1 MEFTQDDVL
10 CYVKSEDVKFIRLAF
25 CDTEGR
31 QKNLAIMPET
41 LSRAFSQGIPVD
53 GRALPGFGT
62 GPVFLRPDHKTLLQM
77 PWRPQHGRVVHMFCD
92 LVTLDGTPH
101 PQDVRWQLKELTQQ
115 MECTVAAEML
125 FALYKLDE
133 QGRPTAEPQDEA
145 GYLDIAPTDRGEN
158 VRRAIC
164 LTLEQMG
171 IQPESSHHGAG
182 PGRNLIRYQGAGP
195 LKAADNMVTF
205 QAVVRTMAD
214 QNGLFAEF
222 PHPPRLFITQGANV
236 REAVPQKGWQNPYRL
251 MAALVGGQV

>member
-1 MEFTQDDVL
+1 MTSELKRQFTFRVSQ
-10 CYVKSEDVKFIRLAF
+10 ANP
-25 CDTEGR
+25 TEMIVILYDMTLQYLTDAGESAGR
-31 QKNLAIMPET
+31 EEI
-41 LSRAFSQGIPVD
+41 
-53 GRALPGFGT
+53 
-62 GPVFLRPDHKTLLQM
+62 
-77 PWRPQHGRVVHMFCD
+77 
-92 LVTLDGTPH
+92 
-101 PQDVRWQLKELTQQ
+101 
-115 MECTVAAEML
+115 AE
-125 FALYKLDE
+125 Y
-133 QGRPTAEPQDEA
+133 R
-145 GYLDIAPTDRGEN
+145 EN

-164 LTLEQMG
+164 LTLEQRG